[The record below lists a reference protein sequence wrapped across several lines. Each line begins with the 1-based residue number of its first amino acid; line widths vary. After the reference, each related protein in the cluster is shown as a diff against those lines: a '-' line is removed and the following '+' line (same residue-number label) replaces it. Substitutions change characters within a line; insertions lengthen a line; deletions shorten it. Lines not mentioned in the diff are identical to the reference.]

1 MLERFSKNVID
12 IDLRIVRK
20 PHCGERVGERTFL
33 ESFETVLKNG
43 MNRLGEKILRAMAE
57 NVPMGLTFLR
67 ICISRSL

>member
-20 PHCGERVGERTFL
+20 PLCGERVGESTFL

-43 MNRLGEKILRAMAE
+43 MNKLGDEILRALAE
-57 NVPMGLTFLR
+57 NVPTGLTFLR
-67 ICISRSL
+67 IYISRSL